1 MGNLQANGE
10 KSVKVNK
17 SPGKKNAKKAGN
29 KLFGK
34 GRKDAHFTALVPDES
49 ETAST
54 EDVVTV
60 PSERSTHAALH
71 GVELPVSSNNH
82 SEAAGVAHYVV
93 SDSWKQINKAPAPV
107 EPAGAKPPQQ
117 EVTPPSGESSSD
129 SVFTDPLTSVG
140 FSAEI
145 NQCYYSEESV
155 NIEVEVPDVTAD
167 PSVWPLNNFKL
178 NEYKQRRDH
187 ERHKKLGKL
196 GVSRTSQI
204 SLDETDGC
212 FVSGDVLI
220 VENTMPSDD
229 LDMGNTNNTDASEK
243 TNVRRSS
250 YYRPR
255 KIELVSTRITP
266 DNGVLQSTGNSYNS
280 YLIII

>member
-17 SPGKKNAKKAGN
+17 SPGKKSAKKAGN

-34 GRKDAHFTALVPDES
+34 GRKDAHFTALVPDGS

-60 PSERSTHAALH
+60 PGERSTPASLH

-82 SEAAGVAHYVV
+82 SEAAGVVQYVI
-93 SDSWKQINKAPAPV
+93 SDSWQQINKVPDPD
-107 EPAGAKPPQQ
+107 EPAKPPHQ

-129 SVFTDPLTSVG
+129 SVFTDPLTTVD

-204 SLDETDGC
+204 SLDEIDGC

-229 LDMGNTNNTDASEK
+229 LEMGNANNTDAPDK

-266 DNGVLQSTGNSYNS
+266 DNGVLQSTGN
-280 YLIII
+280 